1 MMSDKQELFT
11 KKEVA
16 KILGCGAR
24 PINRSIEQGKLRCVG
39 KKVTRHSIEEILG
52 HPIGEEDIRK
62 TGKPEE
68 EVVSPAVLE
77 AQRKVKETK
86 ELLDLRVEETE
97 NLAKIRKLEEER
109 GLRAKPEELKAK
121 EKELADWEQDLQERE
136 DALKPKMEKVE
147 RIEELEEGLIEKAKG
162 LEAIRGWCQEV
173 IALMTTYH
181 TALKNS
187 KYGGSYIAE
196 ECPLPELPEEPAG
209 IDDFFDDEG
218 HPVADNEDFERG
230 EEDDTGED

>member
-1 MMSDKQELFT
+1 
-11 KKEVA
+11 
-16 KILGCGAR
+16 
-24 PINRSIEQGKLRCVG
+24 LRCVG

-136 DALKPKMEKVE
+136 DALKPKLEKVE

-173 IALMTTYH
+173 IILLENYNDS
-181 TALKNS
+181 LDDGS
-187 KYGGSYIAE
+187 VGSYFKE
-196 ECPLPELPEEPAG
+196 THPFPKLPEEPECMSE
-209 IDDFFDDEG
+209 IFTEEG
-218 HPVADNEDFERG
+218 YPI
-230 EEDDTGED
+230 EEPMLEEGGDGDDTGED